1 MVFGTDLSFLDSLH
15 KIGDPSNNDRVDL
28 EEPVAGMNI
37 NQSRLTSSLLEDF
50 EFAIPP
56 VQEPEK
62 FLASVKSSAPGLTD
76 FRKGTTTLGF
86 IFQHGIILAVDSR
99 ASMGS
104 YMGSDT
110 VRKVIEISDRLL
122 GTMAGGAAD
131 CMFWE
136 RHLGK
141 LCRIYELRNKEKI
154 SVAAASNLLANI
166 FFQYRNYGL
175 SAGTMIAGYDK
186 KGPQLYMV
194 DNNGTRLQGNV
205 FSAGSGSTY
214 AYSIIDSGVKWDMS
228 VEDAAE
234 LGRRAIYQAT
244 YRDGGSGGYARV
256 YHIHK
261 DGWTILMDAEDV
273 NELHYKYAQEKGLL
287 GDEM

>member
-1 MVFGTDLSFLDSLH
+1 VFGSDLSFLDKPRQVFPECNNHSGCPVSRGRLR
-15 KIGDPSNNDRVDL
+15 SNLLDDL
-28 EEPVAGMNI
+28 
-37 NQSRLTSSLLEDF
+37 DF
-50 EFAIPP
+50 
-56 VQEPEK
+56 Q
-62 FLASVKSSAPGLTD
+62 LASVDEPHNFLESVKDKAPGLCD
-76 FRKGTTTLGF
+76 FKKGTTTLGF
-86 IFQHGIILAVDSR
+86 IFGGGVIIAVDSR

-110 VRKVIEISDRLL
+110 VKKVIEINDRLL

-141 LCRIYELRNKEKI
+141 LCRMYELRNKEKI

-166 FFQYRNYGL
+166 FYQYRNYGL

-186 KGPQLYMV
+186 KGAQLYYV
-194 DNNGTRLQGNV
+194 DDKGTRLKGNV

-214 AYSIIDSGVKWDMS
+214 AYSIIDSGMRWDMPLEEA
-228 VEDAAE
+228 VE

-244 YRDGGSGGYARV
+244 YRDGGSGGYVRV

-261 DGWTILMDAEDV
+261 DGWTNVVVAEDV
-273 NELHYKYAQEKGLL
+273 NELHYKYAQEKGMV